1 MQDYAKQDPVL
12 ELPHNLAA
20 EKALLGGILVRNE
33 TFDRVSDIVGPQHFY
48 FEVNAEIFAVISRL
62 IQEGTRASAITLA
75 AHFASHANTLDGV
88 SIPDYIRG
96 LMRGDAFTGAYED
109 YARQIYEMAC
119 RRSLIAIGQEIS
131 GSATTSSLEVKS
143 KDIIEEAEKALYEV
157 AETGPAM
164 VAVSLADAVS
174 SVMQKAAEARAV
186 GGKAKGIRTGLID
199 LDRKLGGLVPGNLII
214 LAGRPS
220 MGKTA
225 LATNI
230 GFHVAKMG
238 LPVQM
243 YSMEMTDDELGLR
256 ILAEQSEVEGN
267 AIIDGSLD
275 DTTFDRVREA
285 SERISK
291 VPFWIDQTGGL
302 TVAKLATRSRRV
314 KRQRKI
320 GLIIVDYLQLMAG
333 GSGNRVQDVT
343 EITVGLKALAKELRV
358 PIIALSQLS
367 RKVEERPDKRP
378 QLADLRESGSIE
390 QDADVVM
397 FVYREAYYLE
407 RTQPPVHEVASWAD
421 WQRKMIACANLAEVV
436 IGKQRHGSIGNVGVR
451 FDPTLTRFSN
461 LVREASHTEARH
473 GS

>member
-1 MQDYAKQDPVL
+1 MQEYAKQDPAP

-62 IQEGTRASAITLA
+62 IQEGARASAITLS
-75 AHFASHANTLDGV
+75 AHFASHPKTLDGV
-88 SIPDYIRG
+88 TIPDYIRG
-96 LMRGDAFTGAYED
+96 LMRADAFTGAYED

-119 RRSLIAIGQEIS
+119 RRSLMSIGQEIS
-131 GSATTSSLEVKS
+131 GSAATSSLEIKS
-143 KDIIEEAEKALYEV
+143 KEIIEEAEKALYEV

-164 VAVSLADAVS
+164 VAVSLADATAAVI
-174 SVMQKAAEARAV
+174 QKAREARAA
-186 GGKAKGIRTGLID
+186 GGREKGIKTGLTD
-199 LDRKLGGLVPGNLII
+199 LDKKLGGFVPGNLIV

-230 GFHVAKMG
+230 GFHIAKSG
-238 LPVQM
+238 VPVQM
-243 YSMEMTDDELGLR
+243 YSMEMTDEELSLR
-256 ILAEQSEVEGN
+256 ILAEQSE
-267 AIIDGSLD
+267 IDGNSIANGSLNND
-275 DTTFDRVREA
+275 EFDRVIGA

-291 VPFWIDQTGGL
+291 VPFWIDQTGGMS
-302 TVAKLATRSRRV
+302 VAKLTTRARRV

-320 GLIIVDYLQLMAG
+320 GLIIVDYLQLMSG
-333 GSGNRVQDVT
+333 GSGNRVQDIT

-358 PIIALSQLS
+358 PVVALSQLS

-397 FVYREAYYLE
+397 FVFREEYYHE
-407 RTQPPVHEVASWAD
+407 RLAPSDQGSVDFAKWQDKAAD
-421 WQRKMIACANLAEVV
+421 IAGKAEII
-436 IGKQRHGSIGNVGVR
+436 IGKQRHGSIGIVNVQ
-451 FDPTLTRFSN
+451 FNSTLTRFSN
-461 LVREASHTEARH
+461 LAHPTYSEVRHVA
-473 GS
+473 